1 MWYNPPDV
9 FDDRLP
15 AEQSADILT
24 DQPPAIRYWHCP
36 NCGQV
41 YFSDPPPDLCDVCQD
56 FTTWQ
61 PLNGDRP
68 AQQKRHDHD
77 GEQPAVSQPDDAA
90 ENPNTAAPSHQDDQ
104 PASQPPLFG
113 D

>member
-1 MWYNPPDV
+1 LN
-9 FDDRLP
+9 
-15 AEQSADILT
+15 
-24 DQPPAIRYWHCP
+24 DQTPAIRYWHCP

-68 AQQKRHDHD
+68 ARRDRRDRDEEK
-77 GEQPAVSQPDDAA
+77 PAAPQPDDPAA
-90 ENPNTAAPSHQDDQ
+90 EDSGTVATSGQDDE

-113 D
+113 E

>member
-1 MWYNPPDV
+1 V

-15 AEQSADILT
+15 TEQSADILN

-68 AQQKRHDHD
+68 PQRKRHDHD
-77 GEQPAVSQPDDAA
+77 GEKPAASGPDDAA
-90 ENPNTAAPSHQDDQ
+90 GTDPDTTATSNQDDQ
-104 PASQPPLFG
+104 PTSQPPLFN